1 MKKVLK
7 YIKDYYILPKKR
19 IIMKKLFISTL
30 FISSSIFA
38 FDISSGL
45 KTLGISAES
54 VGQQLFDYVKEKKTT
69 TVAAAKSYCTQA
81 SEYKSFAG
89 ISDGDL
95 MNTAINICTEKS
107 KKLLTK

>member
-7 YIKDYYILPKKR
+7 YNKDYYILPKKR

-30 FISSSIFA
+30 FTSSSILA
-38 FDISSGL
+38 FDIASGL

-81 SEYKSFAG
+81 SEYKSFFSG
-89 ISDGDL
+89 IFRWHQNRNFFYDCFRFL
-95 MNTAINICTEKS
+95 H
-107 KKLLTK
+107 

>member
-1 MKKVLK
+1 
-7 YIKDYYILPKKR
+7 
-19 IIMKKLFISTL
+19 MKKLFISTL

-54 VGQQLFDYVKEKKTT
+54 VGQQLFDFAKEKKPT
-69 TVAAAKSYCTQA
+69 TVAAAKSYCVQA

-95 MNTAINICTEKS
+95 MNTAINICTQKS